1 MHYLITIA
9 SLYLLAKTIDHSIKL
24 YDTLS
29 QRYQQYRQHRK
40 LLSTL
45 HPEVTPDDV
54 INTPM
59 VSATFP
65 NAMLAEILSNDD
77 DGEDMPYLASVVGD
91 NFFYDDDDDDD

>member
-9 SLYLLAKTIDHSIKL
+9 TIYLLLKTIDHSIKL

-29 QRYQQYRQHRK
+29 ERYQQYRQHRK

-54 INTPM
+54 INTPSG
-59 VSATFP
+59 VAT
-65 NAMLAEILSNDD
+65 A
-77 DGEDMPYLASVVGD
+77 
-91 NFFYDDDDDDD
+91 

>member
-29 QRYQQYRQHRK
+29 QRYQQYRQHLK

-77 DGEDMPYLASVVGD
+77 DGVDLPYLATVVGD
-91 NFFYDDDDDDD
+91 DYEYDDDDDS